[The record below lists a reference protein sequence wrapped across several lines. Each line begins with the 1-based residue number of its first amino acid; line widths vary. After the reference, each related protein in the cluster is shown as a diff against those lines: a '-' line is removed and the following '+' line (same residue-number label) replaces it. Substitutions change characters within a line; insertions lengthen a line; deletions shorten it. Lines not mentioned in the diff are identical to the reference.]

1 MRKGAAAGERFA
13 EIDDQEATVLRAD
26 VRREVNRVA
35 ADDHREPEFTCIGRD
50 TGSPEPDRRAADAF

>member
-1 MRKGAAAGERFA
+1 MRKGAAADERFA

-35 ADDHREPEFTCIGRD
+35 ADDDREPEFTCIGRD
-50 TGSPEPDRRAADAF
+50 TGLPGV